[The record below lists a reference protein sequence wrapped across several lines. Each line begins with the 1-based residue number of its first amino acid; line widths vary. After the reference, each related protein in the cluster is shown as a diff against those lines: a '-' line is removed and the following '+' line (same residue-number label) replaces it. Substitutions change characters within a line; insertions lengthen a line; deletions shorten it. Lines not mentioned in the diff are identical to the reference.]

1 METLYAHRN
10 SYLLSVNNE
19 IMGFWLYKTKYF
31 KKEESTGMGSYKRY
45 LDQNFITQLQG
56 EYSFL
61 LNCSYRKEGNYKF
74 DVQFR
79 PDNTIMIYHGGT
91 CLLTVKFDTK
101 TQQITFGSKSYAEKA
116 QSKFQ
121 DFVTSSGKNMKTNC
135 LKFLDAAADIVTDKW
150 NKEGSEGYW
159 EQRISRLWGGPSW
172 QEYMDMLVIDRQ
184 AIVTFANE
192 SQKTAFYGPIKNKN
206 LDISTKL
213 CNAHNWKT
221 LKTIGDEL
229 DLLAIGPDK
238 ELVCIELKTA
248 KKDKSFYYAPLQ
260 VATYY
265 EAFMNANK
273 ANKTFSDDIK
283 EMVRQKVTVGLLP
296 NEALNRLPENTF
308 EITSQVLIM
317 DSSELSLDSK
327 VWKRLSKVVQE
338 IDMDFR
344 PLIRAIP

>member
-1 METLYAHRN
+1 VVAMRANAPAFADFHR
-10 SYLLSVNNE
+10 
-19 IMGFWLYKTKYF
+19 
-31 KKEESTGMGSYKRY
+31 
-45 LDQNFITQLQG
+45 
-56 EYSFL
+56 
-61 LNCSYRKEGNYKF
+61 
-74 DVQFR
+74 
-79 PDNTIMIYHGGT
+79 H
-91 CLLTVKFDTK
+91 
-101 TQQITFGSKSYAEKA
+101 
-116 QSKFQ
+116 
-121 DFVTSSGKNMKTNC
+121 
-135 LKFLDAAADIVTDKW
+135 AAADIVTDKW